1 MLIIEDWTFCDDVKT
16 DPRVIR
22 TKKGDLPS
30 PKLEYDPSKNLWYL
44 LEDYVTPEYTIPKG
58 EFTDG
63 ATLPAFAEI
72 AGFHRFDRHL
82 PACIVHDWMYRNAI
96 ATKAAADYIFEV
108 NLWRC
113 NKLFGFDS
121 DKIGL
126 MVKAVREYGEGSYR

>member
-1 MLIIEDWTFCDDVKT
+1 MSIIEDWIFYDDVGG
-16 DPRVIR
+16 DPRVAK
-22 TKKGDLPS
+22 TKEGDLPW
-30 PKLEYDPSKNLWYL
+30 PKLEYNPVKNLWFL

-63 ATLPAFAEI
+63 ATLPAFVEI

-113 NKLFGFDS
+113 HKLFGFDS